1 MIVFSYLIVITL
13 LISIVGSFIL
23 IEKIKEAE
31 REERRAQFWKAYIEA
46 ISSMPVTYETGYT
59 ILVEEDLNNGE

>member
-13 LISIVGSFIL
+13 LISIVGLLIL

-31 REERRAQFWKAYIEA
+31 REERRAQFWKAYIET
-46 ISSMPVTYETGYT
+46 ISSSPIIYKIGYT
-59 ILVEEDLNNGE
+59 VSVEEDLNKS